1 MGITER
7 KEREKEARRE
17 VIISAAEKVFNE
29 KGLVAATMDDIAEAA
44 ELSKGTLYLYYRSRE
59 DLYLAV
65 TLRGMEVMCGLFQG
79 AVSTGESPIKHIQN
93 LGEAYYQFFRD
104 YRNYFRMLYFFE
116 SPGFQEQI
124 SPSMHEQ
131 CNAVDKKVW
140 DIVVA
145 VIRKG
150 INEGLL
156 HEDLDPLETGIM
168 LWSNLNGFLRLIDRN
183 EAYWKALMGI
193 DLEKT
198 LRKASA
204 LLVEAMMTE
213 KAQKMFPELI
223 LYHGQTHKTTSESQN
238 P

>member
-104 YRNYFRMLYFFE
+104 
-116 SPGFQEQI
+116 
-124 SPSMHEQ
+124 
-131 CNAVDKKVW
+131 
-140 DIVVA
+140 
-145 VIRKG
+145 
-150 INEGLL
+150 
-156 HEDLDPLETGIM
+156 
-168 LWSNLNGFLRLIDRN
+168 
-183 EAYWKALMGI
+183 
-193 DLEKT
+193 
-198 LRKASA
+198 
-204 LLVEAMMTE
+204 
-213 KAQKMFPELI
+213 
-223 LYHGQTHKTTSESQN
+223 
-238 P
+238 